1 MLQEGAE
8 PPTEAISG
16 SIPQYQA
23 TLWYRGSSKIGR
35 GVMHSEPV
43 VFQAQ
48 LFRAAIGEQVSEQ
61 LGGVFRRLCSLTK
74 ELPQPV
80 GESKKEMRE
89 RVRDEKHRILDLMN
103 ESSNQFIVKMRTRIN
118 NQAVEE
124 S

>member
-1 MLQEGAE
+1 
-8 PPTEAISG
+8 
-16 SIPQYQA
+16 
-23 TLWYRGSSKIGR
+23 
-35 GVMHSEPV
+35 MHSEPV